1 MFFKWKFVKKW
12 NLLSST
18 KDLSLANFFLTR
30 HRSNIPDSKG
40 PSLSEKEALIF
51 PSLPKA
57 RQFGILSDSAWEK
70 NLGLQT
76 TFKNDQMCVWLWL
89 WLAAA
94 HWVGPSCVLV
104 LRRPTQHN
112 KDPEFH
118 WICTLKKRE
127 ISLSFTQTICL
138 GIFSSCSRLSS
149 WRCPDVLM
157 EAGQEAPLCHWP
169 HVVKPGQA
177 ARSMGQTLTLFSS
190 VFCRWSL
197 FTSVSSLGSF
207 LPSSKEAISFFLI
220 SLSLDVASSR
230 KSPWTFFFLP
240 ELVSSGP
247 SPLYSVAARVT
258 QLHAVHLCI
267 CLLCWTVSSMVT
279 RTGTS
284 YMPSYFWYPANQ

>member
-1 MFFKWKFVKKW
+1 MGVLDSCEKPMARKRFEYVSARLSWLFSVARWPIFWRVFW
-12 NLLSST
+12 SRMGCWRVHALPQTLRWFTIRIWLLTSFPRSSHILFGHWHIQFYQINL
-18 KDLSLANFFLTR
+18 
-30 HRSNIPDSKG
+30 
-40 PSLSEKEALIF
+40 EY
-51 PSLPKA
+51 
-57 RQFGILSDSAWEK
+57 
-70 NLGLQT
+70 
-76 TFKNDQMCVWLWL
+76 
-89 WLAAA
+89 
-94 HWVGPSCVLV
+94 
-104 LRRPTQHN
+104 N
-112 KDPEFH
+112 KDSVL

-190 VFCRWSL
+190 VFCRWFL